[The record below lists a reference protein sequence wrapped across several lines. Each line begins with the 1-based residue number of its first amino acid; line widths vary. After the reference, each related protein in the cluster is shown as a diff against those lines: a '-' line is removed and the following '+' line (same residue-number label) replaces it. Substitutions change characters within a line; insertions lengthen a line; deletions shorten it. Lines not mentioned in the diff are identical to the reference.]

1 MYGLIKKELLIIK
14 QNLKTLILTIVMFM
28 GLTIIN
34 ESDMTFI
41 MPFMAVM
48 ISISTFSYDNYNR
61 FDAYV
66 VTLPSGRQ
74 NVVRAK
80 YISTLFFVL
89 ICFLISIIALFL
101 MNKSGLNIDFETS
114 VAGLIGCLVAVSI
127 IISFIF
133 PVLYKVGVE
142 KGRIALFIF
151 SFGITGIAALISQNV
166 HIKVPTDIINIFKNY
181 YMVLIPLVSCTLLTV
196 SYLLSNHFYKNKEF

>member
-14 QNLKTLILTIVMFM
+14 QNLKTFILTIAMFI

-66 VTLPSGRQ
+66 VTLPNGRK

-89 ICFLISIIALFL
+89 ICFLIAIIALFI
-101 MNKSGLNIDFETS
+101 MYKSGINIDFETS
-114 VAGLIGCLVAVSI
+114 VAGLIGCLVAVSL
-127 IISFIF
+127 IISFMF
-133 PVLYKVGVE
+133 PILYKFGVE

-166 HIKVPTDIINIFKNY
+166 HIKISTKIISIFKNY
-181 YMVLIPLVSCTLLTV
+181 YMVLIPLVSCTLLIL